1 MLNSVRCSDRLIGE
15 LLEKLRAH
23 RAFESTVVVLV
34 SDHLAHTNTADQ
46 LLKKSHAKRLNMFL
60 VVRQESSREGNRE
73 IVRLGTSLDVGATI
87 LDYLDDGTMGGRTV
101 PVTVPVPVVCKK

>member
-101 PVTVPVPVVCKK
+101 PALGLGRSL